1 MQKIPCVTLRQLPDA
16 YGICRL
22 DANAAVPEWADG
34 PGFVSISRSD
44 EELSIL
50 CPQHR
55 IQDGIKCDRDW
66 TCYKLLG
73 PFAFDE
79 TGIVLSV
86 IRPLSEEGLGIF
98 IVSTFDGDHLLV
110 KTKDVDRAHQLLT
123 GANHT
128 ILQSDRS

>member
-1 MQKIPCVTLRQLPDA
+1 MQKIPRVTLQQLPDA

-22 DANAAVPEWADG
+22 DADAAVPLWADG
-34 PGFVSISRSD
+34 RGFVSISRSD

-55 IQDGIKCDRDW
+55 IQDVLKCDRDW
-66 TCYKLLG
+66 TCYKLVG
-73 PFAFDE
+73 PFALDE

-86 IRPLSEEGLGIF
+86 IRPLSENGLGVF

-110 KTKDVDRAHQLLT
+110 KTKDVERAHQLLT
-123 GANHT
+123 EANHT
-128 ILQSDRS
+128 ILQSNGS